1 MKVLTSAHKDEPLAW
16 REVPD
21 LPLRPDQV
29 RVQVRAAGVNPVDWK
44 MREGDFLG
52 VVQRLIGPRG
62 PLVVGVDVAG
72 VVSEVGS
79 AVTDLQ
85 PGDRVVAG
93 TDFSKGERGSY
104 AEVAQVL
111 ASNCAKLPD
120 SVPFDVAGALPVA
133 GVTAQMALF
142 EVAKLVP
149 GTAAKVLVLG
159 ASGGVGHLAV
169 QLARNAGFFVV
180 GVCSTRNAALVA
192 RLGAQ
197 VIDYSQGNFEVAAA
211 KLGPFDLVLDAVGSA
226 SYPAAQCKRLLKK
239 GGTLVQVVPT
249 PGDLPGILLPGPA
262 RTVLARPNR
271 ARLQPLVAAIAAGQL
286 EVVIAERVAL
296 AEAERAHQLSR
307 AGKVTGKLVLIN
319 T

>member
-1 MKVLTSAHKDEPLAW
+1 MKYLTSANKDTPLAW
-16 REVPD
+16 AELPD

-52 VVQRLIGPRG
+52 VVQRIVGPRG
-62 PLVVGVDVAG
+62 PLVVGVDLAG
-72 VVSEVGS
+72 VVTQVGS

-111 ASNCAKLPD
+111 GANCAKLPD
-120 SVPFDVAGALPVA
+120 SVPFDLAGALPVA

-149 GTAAKVLVLG
+149 GSGAKVLVLG

-169 QLARNAGFFVV
+169 QLARNAGFFVA

-197 VIDYSQGNFEVAAA
+197 VIDYSQGDVEAQAA

-226 SYPAAQCKRLLKK
+226 SYPAALCKRLLKK
-239 GGTLVQVVPT
+239 GGTHVQVVPAA
-249 PGDLPGILLPGPA
+249 GDLPAIVLPGPT

-271 ARLQPLVAAIAAGQL
+271 ERLEKLVAALASGQL
-286 EVVIAERVAL
+286 EVVVDQRIAL
-296 AEAERAHQLSR
+296 GDAERAHQVSR
-307 AGKVTGKLVLIN
+307 GGKVVGKLVL
-319 T
+319 TA

>member
-1 MKVLTSAHKDEPLAW
+1 MKFLTSANKDTPLAW
-16 REVPD
+16 RELPD
-21 LPLRPDQV
+21 LPLRPEQV

-52 VVQRLIGPRG
+52 VVQRLVGPRG
-62 PLVVGVDVAG
+62 PLVVGVDLAG
-72 VVSEVGS
+72 VVTEVGS
-79 AVTDLQ
+79 AVTDLR

-142 EVAKLVP
+142 EVAKLTP
-149 GTAAKVLVLG
+149 GEPAKVLVLG

-169 QLARNAGFFVV
+169 QLARNAGFFVA
-180 GVCSTRNAALVA
+180 GVCSTRNAALVS

-197 VIDYSQGNFEVAAA
+197 VIDYSQSDVASEAA

-226 SYPAAQCKRLLKK
+226 SYPAALGKRLLKP
-239 GGTLVQVVPT
+239 GGTLVQVVPA
-249 PGDLPGILLPGPA
+249 PSDLPGILLPGPA

-271 ARLQPLVAAIAAGQL
+271 PRLQRLVEAIAAGQL
-286 EVVIAERVAL
+286 EVVLAERL
-296 AEAERAHQLSR
+296 PLGEAERAHQLSR
-307 AGKVTGKLVLIN
+307 AGKVTGKLVLVA
-319 T
+319 